1 MTPINFSDPNS
12 AGRVLDWL
20 KGQPRDCDECLH
32 PATHP
37 HPHPIKVAPAVFLM
51 YVLCQGC
58 KDHFEEHSAVCRK
71 DDSAR
76 GIVRTYVMP
85 RIAADSQRIADRM
98 MVAL

>member
-1 MTPINFSDPNS
+1 MITFNLSDPNS
-12 AGRVLDWL
+12 ASQVLCWL
-20 KGQPRDCDECLH
+20 KEQPRDCDECLH

-37 HPHPIKVAPAVFLM
+37 HPHPVKVAPAVFLM
-51 YVLCQGC
+51 YVLCQSC
-58 KDHFEEHSAVCRK
+58 KEHFQEHGAVYSK